1 MLSAVLDSHAGLI
14 HQYELNGGLVAGQDT
29 RLTLTRASDASF
41 NVYQDGMLVLSLADT
56 KGVADFAG
64 NAANFFRDDRGG
76 SEAAAGFVDFIHI
89 YDSAMSAAQVYAL
102 TDPSRVPEPASAAL
116 VAMGL
121 GLLGLMTARRGSGR
135 AV

>member
-1 MLSAVLDSHAGLI
+1 LSNEIKIQKTRKNEMKFHSMLRSLLGALLLSAALDSHAGLV
-14 HQYELNGGLVAGQDT
+14 HQYELNGSLV
-29 RLTLTRASDASF
+29 
-41 NVYQDGMLVLSLADT
+41 
-56 KGVADFAG
+56 
-64 NAANFFRDDRGG
+64 ANFFRDDRGG

-116 VAMGL
+116 LAMGL
-121 GLLGLMTARRGSGR
+121 GLLGAMTARRGSGR